1 MQFKPP
7 TAALLAACA
16 LLACADPKDPA
27 PSTTQCTKHEHTT
40 HPKNML
46 WTVEVPTTDLDR
58 AITFYQHILDIRI
71 DEVDMGNTRMGVLP
85 GANGAAA
92 VVLVNGEGYVPT
104 QTGTLAY
111 LEAGDD
117 LQPILDKVSKHGG
130 QVILPKTEISP
141 EMGYFALFTDTE
153 GNKLGL
159 HSTK

>member
-1 MQFKPP
+1 
-7 TAALLAACA
+7 
-16 LLACADPKDPA
+16 
-27 PSTTQCTKHEHTT
+27 
-40 HPKNML
+40 ML